1 MGEDVN
7 GFEKLLNLKRTGR
20 TLNVSIFCKNKT
32 FFLNTKEKKVFFIFL
47 MISHKSSKS
56 FKELILVFMFYKSEG
71 IEDE

>member
-1 MGEDVN
+1 MSQS
-7 GFEKLLNLKRTGR
+7 FAKIKL
-20 TLNVSIFCKNKT
+20 

>member
-1 MGEDVN
+1 MSQS
-7 GFEKLLNLKRTGR
+7 FAKIKL
-20 TLNVSIFCKNKT
+20 
-32 FFLNTKEKKVFFIFL
+32 FFLIPKKKKVFFIFL